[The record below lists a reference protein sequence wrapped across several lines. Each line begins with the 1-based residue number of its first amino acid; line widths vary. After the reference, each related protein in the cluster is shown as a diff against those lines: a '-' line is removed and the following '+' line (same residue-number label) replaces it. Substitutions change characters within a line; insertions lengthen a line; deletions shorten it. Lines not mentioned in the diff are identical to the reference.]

1 MLLLLLIT
9 KNLFLESGCICS
21 IVTCSNAVEQELIE
35 NTMFQV
41 IHLWG
46 KVSQGW
52 SLNTCPCDELVIYDY
67 ILISM

>member
-1 MLLLLLIT
+1 MLLLLLIA
-9 KNLFLESGCICS
+9 KNVHLGSGCICS
-21 IVTCSNAVEQELIE
+21 IVTYELCKTEVYAVEQELIE

-52 SLNTCPCDELVIYDY
+52 SLNT
-67 ILISM
+67 